1 MNKNNN
7 NSPTNNN
14 NQNNNYENNNQISE
28 QNYNEYYQNN
38 NQYYNQNSNQYF
50 EQDPNL
56 GNYNQ
61 QYNNYNQEYN
71 NYNQNYYN
79 NQYNNQNYNNYNQD
93 YSQYDSQGNFG
104 QEQYSNDYNYNTQN
118 TNQYYNNYQQDNSQ
132 NFGYSEQSN
141 TQNNYNQNYQQDNL
155 NYTQQITNAQTNY
168 EQDYQMNNNQNLNYS
183 DQDKTQA
190 NYSQSYQQSNTAGS
204 YGSYNQAS
212 ASNEQKAVGNYN
224 VNQTRSN
231 NTDSQVN
238 TQTYSS
244 TQQDY
249 SGNYQQNSYQ
259 NQNIQNRENIPP
271 IPPVMNPKNLN
282 NSPKQPK
289 KKSKRKLVATIS
301 SVLALLLLAGGG
313 YYYYSKH
320 SKPKVVNENEIYG
333 TIIQKYKDAINN
345 PDNADSSINVEALKA
360 AIKEKKND
368 DYIKYVF
375 YDIDGNGRKELI
387 ISRND
392 KPNNPFDIYTFDKKH
407 KVIRLFN
414 PETIDSAILN
424 KLGVD
429 GSNNNSGSAVFKD
442 KTIRIRKFD
451 KDTGEYNF
459 LKFSKDG
466 DKLEKT
472 NIITFTGLDADNSK
486 YKDITNNKEY
496 NSKKEFNDAFPI
508 AEVMKFDN
516 ENWQSVKKFGESSSN
531 DNNDK
536 KEEKKDNNQRKKP
549 DNYETAY
556 ASILKN
562 YKDAIS
568 SGKNDAKD
576 VNTVA
581 INNYKV
587 FGEKQVGN
595 SFLNYGFFDINGDG
609 IDELLLFT
617 EVSKD
622 KPNEYSPMD
631 VYTLDKDNK
640 VVRIT
645 PERVNGERTTLSIT
659 KDKIFQVY
667 GSGGAKVH
675 GYTFYKLINDGLALE
690 KTDAFD
696 FDAETNSKV
705 YKRSYPSGKNEEI
718 PVNDFRDK
726 MVNPNNHMK
735 FDFGKRK
742 SIFDFKG

>member
-14 NQNNNYENNNQISE
+14 NQNNNYENYNQNSE

-38 NQYYNQNSNQYF
+38 NQYYNQN
-50 EQDPNL
+50 PNL

-79 NQYNNQNYNNYNQD
+79 NQNYNNYNQD
-93 YSQYDSQGNFG
+93 YSQYNSQGNFG

-118 TNQYYNNYQQDNSQ
+118 TNQYYNSNYQQDTSQ

-141 TQNNYNQNYQQDNL
+141 TQNNYNQNYQHDTF
-155 NYTQQITNAQTNY
+155 NYTQQNTNEQTNY
-168 EQDYQMNNNQNLNYS
+168 VQDYQVNNNQNLNYS

-190 NYSQSYQQSNTAGS
+190 NYSQGYQQSNTTSS
-204 YGSYNQAS
+204 YSSYNQAS
-212 ASNEQKAVGNYN
+212 ASNEQKAVENYN

-231 NTDSQVN
+231 NIDSQVN

-244 TQQDY
+244 TQQGY

-289 KKSKRKLVATIS
+289 KKSKGKLVATIS

-360 AIKEKKND
+360 ALKEKKND

-472 NIITFTGLDADNSK
+472 NVITFTGLDTDDSK

-556 ASILKN
+556 ASVLKN

-587 FGEKQVGN
+587 FGEKQVGKN
-595 SFLNYGFFDINGDG
+595 FLNYGFYDINGDG

-617 EVSKD
+617 EFDKE

-645 PERVNGERTTLSIT
+645 PERVNGERIRLSIT

-667 GSGGAKVH
+667 GSGGAIVH
-675 GYTFYKLINDGLALE
+675 GYTFYKLNNDGLALE

-696 FDAETNSKV
+696 FDGETNSKV
-705 YKRSYPSGKNEEI
+705 YKRSFPSGKNEEI

>member
-14 NQNNNYENNNQISE
+14 NQNSNYENNNQISE

-93 YSQYDSQGNFG
+93 YSQYNSQNNFG

-141 TQNNYNQNYQQDNL
+141 TQNNYNQNYQQDNF
-155 NYTQQITNAQTNY
+155 NYTQQNTSVQTNY
-168 EQDYQMNNNQNLNYS
+168 EQDYQVNNNQNLKYS
-183 DQDKTQA
+183 DQDKIQA
-190 NYSQSYQQSNTAGS
+190 NYSQSYQQSNTTDS
-204 YGSYNQAS
+204 YGSYNQAPT
-212 ASNEQKAVGNYN
+212 SNEQKNVENYN
-224 VNQTRSN
+224 LNQTSSN
-231 NTDSQVN
+231 NSQQSN
-238 TQTYSS
+238 TQNYNS
-244 TQQDY
+244 TQGN
-249 SGNYQQNSYQ
+249 SANYQQSSYQ
-259 NQNIQNRENIPP
+259 NQNNQNRDNIPP
-271 IPPVMNPKNLN
+271 IPPIMNPKNFN

-289 KKSKRKLVATIS
+289 KKSKGKLVATVS
-301 SVLALLLLAGGG
+301 SLLGILLLAGGG

-360 AIKEKKND
+360 ALKEKKND

-459 LKFSKDG
+459 LKFSNDG

-472 NIITFTGLDADNSK
+472 NVITFTGLDADDSK

-496 NSKKEFNDAFPI
+496 NSKKEFNDTFPI

-531 DNNDK
+531 ENNDK

-556 ASILKN
+556 ASVLKN

-581 INNYKV
+581 ITNYKV

-617 EVSKD
+617 EDSKD

-645 PERVNGERTTLSIT
+645 PERVNGERITLSIT

-667 GSGGAKVH
+667 GSGGAQVH
-675 GYTFYKLINDGLALE
+675 GYTFYKLNSDGLAFE

-696 FDAETNSKV
+696 FDGVTNSKV

-726 MVNPNNHMK
+726 MVNSNNHMK

>member
-1 MNKNNN
+1 MTKNNN
-7 NSPTNNN
+7 NSPKNNNSQSYNYDNN
-14 NQNNNYENNNQISE
+14 NQNSE
-28 QNYNEYYQNN
+28 QNFNEYYQNN
-38 NQYYNQNSNQYF
+38 NQYYNEYQQNNQNYNYS
-50 EQDPNL
+50 EQD
-56 GNYNQ
+56 
-61 QYNNYNQEYN
+61 YNNYQN
-71 NYNQNYYN
+71 NYNQNYQQDN
-79 NQYNNQNYNNYNQD
+79 PQNFGYTEQDYINSQNNYNQ
-93 YSQYDSQGNFG
+93 
-104 QEQYSNDYNYNTQN
+104 
-118 TNQYYNNYQQDNSQ
+118 NYQQDNSQ
-132 NFGYSEQSN
+132 NFGYSEKDNTNDKLNTYNQNNQQSN
-141 TQNNYNQNYQQDNL
+141 LNHVDSNYNQ
-155 NYTQQITNAQTNY
+155 
-168 EQDYQMNNNQNLNYS
+168 ESSQNR
-183 DQDKTQA
+183 T
-190 NYSQSYQQSNTAGS
+190 T
-204 YGSYNQAS
+204 
-212 ASNEQKAVGNYN
+212 EQKTVETYS
-224 VNQTRSN
+224 VNQTNSKIN
-231 NTDSQVN
+231 GVEEN
-238 TQTYSS
+238 TQTYAS
-244 TQQDY
+244 TQQNNFN
-249 SGNYQQNSYQ
+249 NYQQNQNTYQ
-259 NQNIQNRENIPP
+259 NSNDQNREVIPP
-271 IPPVMNPKNLN
+271 IPPVMNPKNFN
-282 NSPKQPK
+282 NAPSNTK
-289 KKSKRKLVATIS
+289 KKSKRKVATIS
-301 SVLALLLLAGGG
+301 SLLGILLLAGGG
-313 YYYYSKH
+313 HYYYSKNA
-320 SKPKVVNENEIYG
+320 KQKVVNENVIYG
-333 TIIQKYKDAINN
+333 TVLQKYKEAINN
-345 PDNADSSINVEALKA
+345 PDNADSSINVEAL
-360 AIKEKKND
+360 KEKKND

-392 KPNNPFDIYTFDKKH
+392 KPNNPFDIYTFDKNH

-414 PETIDSAILN
+414 SETIDSAILN
-424 KLGVD
+424 KLGID

-472 NIITFTGLDADNSK
+472 NVITFTGLDADDSK

-496 NSKKEFNDAFPI
+496 NSKKEFNDTFPI

-556 ASILKN
+556 ASVLKN

-581 INNYKV
+581 ITNYKV

-617 EVSKD
+617 EASKD

-675 GYTFYKLINDGLALE
+675 GYTFYKLNNDGLALE

-726 MVNPNNHMK
+726 VVNSNNHMK

>member
-14 NQNNNYENNNQISE
+14 NQNNNYENYNQNSE

-38 NQYYNQNSNQYF
+38 NQYYNQNPNKYF
-50 EQDPNL
+50 EQNPNL

-79 NQYNNQNYNNYNQD
+79 NQNYNNYNQD
-93 YSQYDSQGNFG
+93 YSQYNSQGNFG

-141 TQNNYNQNYQQDNL
+141 TQNNYNQNYQQDTF
-155 NYTQQITNAQTNY
+155 NYTQQNTNAQTNY
-168 EQDYQMNNNQNLNYS
+168 EQDYQVNNNQNLNYS
-183 DQDKTQA
+183 DQDKTQV
-190 NYSQSYQQSNTAGS
+190 NYNQGYQQSNTTSS

-212 ASNEQKAVGNYN
+212 ASNEQKAVENYN

-360 AIKEKKND
+360 ALKEKKND

-414 PETIDSAILN
+414 PETINSAILN

-472 NIITFTGLDADNSK
+472 NVITFTGLDAGDSK

-536 KEEKKDNNQRKKP
+536 KEKKKDNNQRKKP

-556 ASILKN
+556 ASVLKN

-576 VNTVA
+576 INTVA
-581 INNYKV
+581 ITNYKV

-617 EVSKD
+617 EASKD

>member
-1 MNKNNN
+1 MSKNNN

-14 NQNNNYENNNQISE
+14 NQNGNYENYNQNSE
-28 QNYNEYYQNN
+28 QNYNKYYQNN

-50 EQDPNL
+50 EKDPNL

-61 QYNNYNQEYN
+61 QYNNYNQ
-71 NYNQNYYN
+71 
-79 NQYNNQNYNNYNQD
+79 D
-93 YSQYDSQGNFG
+93 YSQYNSQGNFE

-118 TNQYYNNYQQDNSQ
+118 TNQYYNNYQQDNYQ

-141 TQNNYNQNYQQDNL
+141 TQNNYNQNYQQDNF
-155 NYTQQITNAQTNY
+155 NYTQQNASVQTNY
-168 EQDYQMNNNQNLNYS
+168 EQDYQVNNNQNLKYF
-183 DQDKTQA
+183 DQA
-190 NYSQSYQQSNTAGS
+190 NYNSQSYQQSNTTGS
-204 YGSYNQAS
+204 YVSYNQAS
-212 ASNEQKAVGNYN
+212 TPNEQKNVENYN
-224 VNQTRSN
+224 VNQTSSN
-231 NTDSQVN
+231 NNQQSN
-238 TQTYSS
+238 TQNYNS
-244 TQQDY
+244 TQGN
-249 SGNYQQNSYQ
+249 SANYQQSSYQ
-259 NQNIQNRENIPP
+259 NQNNQNRDNIPP
-271 IPPVMNPKNLN
+271 IPPVMNPKNFN

-289 KKSKRKLVATIS
+289 KKSKGRLVATVS
-301 SVLALLLLAGGG
+301 SLLALLLVAGGG
-313 YYYYSKH
+313 YYYYTKH

-345 PDNADSSINVEALKA
+345 PDNTDSSINVAALKA
-360 AIKEKKND
+360 ALKEKKND

-459 LKFSKDG
+459 LKFSNDG

-472 NIITFTGLDADNSK
+472 NVITFTGLDADDSK

-496 NSKKEFNDAFPI
+496 NSKKEFNDTFPI

-516 ENWQSVKKFGESSSN
+516 ENWQSVKKFGGSSSN
-531 DNNDK
+531 ENNEK

-556 ASILKN
+556 VSVLKN

-581 INNYKV
+581 ITNYKV

-595 SFLNYGFFDINGDG
+595 NFLNYGFFDINGDG

-617 EVSKD
+617 EASKD

-645 PERVNGERTTLSIT
+645 PERVNGERITLSIT

-675 GYTFYKLINDGLALE
+675 GYTFYKLNSDGLALE

-718 PVNDFRDK
+718 PVNNFRDK
-726 MVNPNNHMK
+726 MVNSNNHMK

>member
-14 NQNNNYENNNQISE
+14 IQNDNYENYNQNSE

-79 NQYNNQNYNNYNQD
+79 NQNYNNFNQD
-93 YSQYDSQGNFG
+93 YSQYNSQGNFE

-118 TNQYYNNYQQDNSQ
+118 TNQYYNNNYQQDNSQ

-141 TQNNYNQNYQQDNL
+141 TQNNYNQNYQQDTF
-155 NYTQQITNAQTNY
+155 NYTQQSTNEQTNY
-168 EQDYQMNNNQNLNYS
+168 EQDYQVNNNQNLKYS
-183 DQDKTQA
+183 NQDKTQA
-190 NYSQSYQQSNTAGS
+190 NYSQSYQQSNTTSS
-204 YGSYNQAS
+204 YGSYNQAPT
-212 ASNEQKAVGNYN
+212 SNEQKNVENYN
-224 VNQTRSN
+224 LNQTSSN
-231 NTDSQVN
+231 NSQQSN
-238 TQTYSS
+238 TQNYNS
-244 TQQDY
+244 TQGN
-249 SGNYQQNSYQ
+249 SANYQQSSYQ
-259 NQNIQNRENIPP
+259 NQNNQNRDNIPP
-271 IPPVMNPKNLN
+271 IPPVMNPKNFN

-289 KKSKRKLVATIS
+289 KKSKGKLVATIS

-313 YYYYSKH
+313 YFYYSKH

-360 AIKEKKND
+360 ALKEKKND

-472 NIITFTGLDADNSK
+472 NVITFTGLDADDSK

-496 NSKKEFNDAFPI
+496 NSKKEFNDTFPI

-516 ENWQSVKKFGESSSN
+516 ENWQSVKKFGESSSS

-549 DNYETAY
+549 DNYETTY

-581 INNYKV
+581 INNYRV

-617 EVSKD
+617 EASKD

>member
-1 MNKNNN
+1 MTKNNN
-7 NSPTNNN
+7 NPPKNSNNQNYNYGNN
-14 NQNNNYENNNQISE
+14 NQNNV
-28 QNYNEYYQNN
+28 QNYNEFYQNN
-38 NQYYNQNSNQYF
+38 NQYYNQNQYL
-50 EQDPNL
+50 EQDDNL

-61 QYNNYNQEYN
+61 QYNNYNQEYD

-79 NQYNNQNYNNYNQD
+79 NQQNYGNYNQNYNQ
-93 YSQYDSQGNFG
+93 
-104 QEQYSNDYNYNTQN
+104 YNTQ
-118 TNQYYNNYQQDNSQ
+118 DNPQ
-132 NFGYSEQSN
+132 NFGYTEQDYIN
-141 TQNNYNQNYQQDNL
+141 AQNNYNQNYQQDNSQIFGYFEKDNTNDKL
-155 NYTQQITNAQTNY
+155 NTY
-168 EQDYQMNNNQNLNYS
+168 NQNN
-183 DQDKTQA
+183 
-190 NYSQSYQQSNTAGS
+190 QQSNLNHVDNN
-204 YGSYNQAS
+204 YNQE
-212 ASNEQKAVGNYN
+212 SNQNRTTEQKTVVTYS
-224 VNQTRSN
+224 VNQTNSKIN
-231 NTDSQVN
+231 GVEEN
-238 TQTYSS
+238 TQTYAS
-244 TQQDY
+244 TQQNNFN
-249 SGNYQQNSYQ
+249 NYQQNPNIYQ
-259 NQNIQNRENIPP
+259 NSNDQNREVIPP
-271 IPPVMNPKNLN
+271 IPPVINPKNLN

-289 KKSKRKLVATIS
+289 KKAKGKLVATIS
-301 SVLALLLLAGGG
+301 SLLGILLLAGGG
-313 YYYYSKH
+313 YYYYSKNA
-320 SKPKVVNENEIYG
+320 KQKVVNENEIYG
-333 TIIQKYKDAINN
+333 TVLKKYKEAINN
-345 PDNADSSINVEALKA
+345 PDNTDSSINVEALKA
-360 AIKEKKND
+360 ALKEKKND

-375 YDIDGNGRKELI
+375 YDIDDNGRKELI

-392 KPNNPFDIYTFDKKH
+392 KPNNPFDIYTFDKNH

-424 KLGVD
+424 KLGID

-442 KTIRIRKFD
+442 KTIKIRKFD

-472 NIITFTGLDADNSK
+472 NVITFTGFDTDDSK

-496 NSKKEFNDAFPI
+496 NSKKEFNDTFPI
-508 AEVMKFDN
+508 SEVMKFDG
-516 ENWQSVKKFGESSSN
+516 EHQQSVKKFGESSSN
-531 DNNDK
+531 ENNDNNH
-536 KEEKKDNNQRKKP
+536 RKKP

-556 ASILKN
+556 ASVLKN

-581 INNYKV
+581 IGNYKV

-595 SFLNYGFFDINGDG
+595 NFLNYGFFDINGDG
-609 IDELLLFT
+609 VDELLLFT
-617 EVSKD
+617 EASKD

-659 KDKIFQVY
+659 KDKVFQVY
-667 GSGGAKVH
+667 GSGGAQVH
-675 GYTFYKLINDGLALE
+675 GYTFYKLNNDGLALE

-696 FDAETNSKV
+696 FDGVTNSKV

-726 MVNPNNHMK
+726 VVNSNNHIK

>member
-14 NQNNNYENNNQISE
+14 IQNDNYENYNQNSE

-79 NQYNNQNYNNYNQD
+79 NQNYNNFNQD
-93 YSQYDSQGNFG
+93 YSQYNSQGNFE

-118 TNQYYNNYQQDNSQ
+118 TNQYYNNNYQQDNSQ

-141 TQNNYNQNYQQDNL
+141 TQNNYNQNYQQDTF
-155 NYTQQITNAQTNY
+155 NYTQQSTNEQTNY
-168 EQDYQMNNNQNLNYS
+168 EQDYQVNNNQNLNYL

-190 NYSQSYQQSNTAGS
+190 NYSQSYQQSNTTSS

-212 ASNEQKAVGNYN
+212 ASNEQKAVENYN
-224 VNQTRSN
+224 VNQARPN

-244 TQQDY
+244 IQQGY

-259 NQNIQNRENIPP
+259 NQNIQNRENTPP

-289 KKSKRKLVATIS
+289 KKSKGKLVATIS
-301 SVLALLLLAGGG
+301 SVLALLLLACGG

-320 SKPKVVNENEIYG
+320 AKPKVVNENEIYG

-360 AIKEKKND
+360 ALKEKKND

-472 NIITFTGLDADNSK
+472 NVITFTGLDADNSK

-496 NSKKEFNDAFPI
+496 NSKKEFNNAFPI

-556 ASILKN
+556 ASVLKN

-581 INNYKV
+581 ITNYKV

-617 EVSKD
+617 EDSKD

-645 PERVNGERTTLSIT
+645 PERVNGERITLSIT

-675 GYTFYKLINDGLALE
+675 GYTFYKLNNDGLALE

-696 FDAETNSKV
+696 FDGETNSKV

>member
-14 NQNNNYENNNQISE
+14 NQNGNYENYNQNSG

-50 EQDPNL
+50 EQDPYL

-79 NQYNNQNYNNYNQD
+79 NQYNNQDYNNYNQD
-93 YSQYDSQGNFG
+93 YNQYNSQNSFG
-104 QEQYSNDYNYNTQN
+104 QEQYSNEYNYNTQN

-132 NFGYSEQSN
+132 NFGYSGQNN
-141 TQNNYNQNYQQDNL
+141 TQNNYNQNYQQDNF
-155 NYTQQITNAQTNY
+155 NYTQQNTSVQTNY
-168 EQDYQMNNNQNLNYS
+168 EQDYQVNNNQNLKYS

-190 NYSQSYQQSNTAGS
+190 NYNSQSYQQSNTTGS
-204 YGSYNQAS
+204 YGSYNQGPT
-212 ASNEQKAVGNYN
+212 SNEQKNVENYN
-224 VNQTRSN
+224 VNQTSSN
-231 NTDSQVN
+231 NNQQSN
-238 TQTYSS
+238 TQNYNS
-244 TQQDY
+244 TQGN
-249 SGNYQQNSYQ
+249 SANYQQSSYQ
-259 NQNIQNRENIPP
+259 NQNNQNRDNIPP
-271 IPPVMNPKNLN
+271 IPPIMNPKNFN

-289 KKSKRKLVATIS
+289 KKSKGRLVATVS
-301 SVLALLLLAGGG
+301 SLLALLLVAGGG
-313 YYYYSKH
+313 YYYYTKH

-360 AIKEKKND
+360 ALKEKKNG

-424 KLGVD
+424 KLGID

-459 LKFSKDG
+459 LKFSNDG

-472 NIITFTGLDADNSK
+472 NVITFTGLDADDSK

-496 NSKKEFNDAFPI
+496 NSKKEFNDTFPI

-516 ENWQSVKKFGESSSN
+516 ENWQSVKKFGGSSSN
-531 DNNDK
+531 ENNDK
-536 KEEKKDNNQRKKP
+536 KDEKKDNNQRKKP

-556 ASILKN
+556 ASVLKN

-581 INNYKV
+581 ITNYKV

-595 SFLNYGFFDINGDG
+595 NFLNYGFFDINGDG

-617 EVSKD
+617 EASKD

-631 VYTLDKDNK
+631 VYTLDKDN
-640 VVRIT
+640 
-645 PERVNGERTTLSIT
+645 

-675 GYTFYKLINDGLALE
+675 GYTFYKLNSDGLALE

-726 MVNPNNHMK
+726 MVNSNNHMK

>member
-14 NQNNNYENNNQISE
+14 NQNNNYENYNQNSE

-38 NQYYNQNSNQYF
+38 NQYYNQNPNQYF

-79 NQYNNQNYNNYNQD
+79 NQNYNNYNQD
-93 YSQYDSQGNFG
+93 YSQYNSQGNFG

-118 TNQYYNNYQQDNSQ
+118 TNQYYDNYQQDNYQ
-132 NFGYSEQSN
+132 NFSYSEQSN
-141 TQNNYNQNYQQDNL
+141 TQNNYNQNYQQDTFI
-155 NYTQQITNAQTNY
+155 YTQQNTNAQTNY
-168 EQDYQMNNNQNLNYS
+168 DQDYQVNNNQNLNYS
-183 DQDKTQA
+183 DQDITQV
-190 NYSQSYQQSNTAGS
+190 NYNQGYQQSNTTSS

-212 ASNEQKAVGNYN
+212 ASNEQKAVENYN
-224 VNQTRSN
+224 INQTRSN

-244 TQQDY
+244 TQQSY

-289 KKSKRKLVATIS
+289 KKSKGKLVATIS

-320 SKPKVVNENEIYG
+320 SKPKIVNENEIYG

-345 PDNADSSINVEALKA
+345 PENADSSINVEALKA
-360 AIKEKKND
+360 ALKEKKND

-429 GSNNNSGSAVFKD
+429 GANNNSGSAVFKD

-459 LKFSKDG
+459 LKFSNDG

-472 NIITFTGLDADNSK
+472 NVITFTGLDADDSK

-496 NSKKEFNDAFPI
+496 NSKKEFNDTFPI

-536 KEEKKDNNQRKKP
+536 KDEKKDNNQRKKP

-556 ASILKN
+556 ASVLKN

-581 INNYKV
+581 ITNYKV

-595 SFLNYGFFDINGDG
+595 NFLNYGFFDINGDG

-617 EVSKD
+617 EDSKD

-645 PERVNGERTTLSIT
+645 PERVNGERITLSIT

-667 GSGGAKVH
+667 GSGGAKVP
-675 GYTFYKLINDGLALE
+675 GYTFYKLNNDGLALE
-690 KTDAFD
+690 KIDAFD

-726 MVNPNNHMK
+726 MVNPNNNMK

-742 SIFDFKG
+742 SIFDYKG

>member
-14 NQNNNYENNNQISE
+14 NQNDNYENYNQNSE

-79 NQYNNQNYNNYNQD
+79 NQNYNNYNQD
-93 YSQYDSQGNFG
+93 YSQYNSQGNFE

-118 TNQYYNNYQQDNSQ
+118 TNQYYNNNYQQDNSQ

-141 TQNNYNQNYQQDNL
+141 TQNNYNQNYQQDTF
-155 NYTQQITNAQTNY
+155 NYTQQNINEQTNY
-168 EQDYQMNNNQNLNYS
+168 EQDYQVNNNQNLNYL

-190 NYSQSYQQSNTAGS
+190 NYSQSYQQSNTTSS

-212 ASNEQKAVGNYN
+212 ASNEQKAVENYN

-244 TQQDY
+244 TQQGY

-282 NSPKQPK
+282 ISPKQPK
-289 KKSKRKLVATIS
+289 KKSKGKLVATIS
-301 SVLALLLLAGGG
+301 SVLTLLLLAGGG

-360 AIKEKKND
+360 ALKEKKND

-407 KVIRLFN
+407 KVIKLFN

-472 NIITFTGLDADNSK
+472 NVITFTGLDTDDSK

-556 ASILKN
+556 ASVLKN

-581 INNYKV
+581 ITNYKV

-617 EVSKD
+617 EASKD

-631 VYTLDKDNK
+631 IYTLDKDNK

-696 FDAETNSKV
+696 FDGETNSKV

-726 MVNPNNHMK
+726 MVNPNNHIK

-742 SIFDFKG
+742 SIFDYKG

>member
-14 NQNNNYENNNQISE
+14 NQNDNYENYNQNSE

-79 NQYNNQNYNNYNQD
+79 NQNYNNYNQD
-93 YSQYDSQGNFG
+93 YSQYNSQGNFE
-104 QEQYSNDYNYNTQN
+104 QEQYSNDYNYNIQN

-141 TQNNYNQNYQQDNL
+141 TQNNYNQNYQQDTF
-155 NYTQQITNAQTNY
+155 NYTQQNTNAQTNY
-168 EQDYQMNNNQNLNYS
+168 EQDYQVNNNQNLNYS

-190 NYSQSYQQSNTAGS
+190 NYSQSNTTSS

-212 ASNEQKAVGNYN
+212 SSNEQKAVENYN
-224 VNQTRSN
+224 INQTKSN

-244 TQQDY
+244 TQQGY
-249 SGNYQQNSYQ
+249 SGNYQQSSYQ
-259 NQNIQNRENIPP
+259 NQNNQNKDNIPP
-271 IPPVMNPKNLN
+271 IPPIMNPKNFN

-289 KKSKRKLVATIS
+289 KKSKGKLVATVS
-301 SVLALLLLAGGG
+301 SLLGILLLAGGG

-360 AIKEKKND
+360 ALKEKKND

-472 NIITFTGLDADNSK
+472 NVITFTGLDADDSK

-496 NSKKEFNDAFPI
+496 NSKKEFTDTFPI

-617 EVSKD
+617 EDSKD

-645 PERVNGERTTLSIT
+645 PERVNGERITLSIT

-675 GYTFYKLINDGLALE
+675 GYTFYKLNSDGLALE

-696 FDAETNSKV
+696 FDGVTNSKV

-726 MVNPNNHMK
+726 MVNSNNHMK

>member
-360 AIKEKKND
+360 ALKEKKND

>member
-1 MNKNNN
+1 MTKNNY

-14 NQNNNYENNNQISE
+14 NQNNNYENYNQNSE

-61 QYNNYNQEYN
+61 QYNNYNQEYS

-93 YSQYDSQGNFG
+93 YSQYNSQGNFG

-118 TNQYYNNYQQDNSQ
+118 TNQYYNNYQQGNSQ

-141 TQNNYNQNYQQDNL
+141 TQNNHNKNYQQDNF
-155 NYTQQITNAQTNY
+155 NYSQQNTNEQTNY
-168 EQDYQMNNNQNLNYS
+168 EQDYQVNNNQSLKYS
-183 DQDKTQA
+183 DQNKTQA

-204 YGSYNQAS
+204 YSSYNQGPTP
-212 ASNEQKAVGNYN
+212 NEQKAVENYN
-224 VNQTRSN
+224 VNQTSSN
-231 NTDSQVN
+231 NNQQSN
-238 TQTYSS
+238 TQNYNS
-244 TQQDY
+244 TQ
-249 SGNYQQNSYQ
+249 GNSANHQQNSYQ
-259 NQNIQNRENIPP
+259 NQNNQNRDNIPP
-271 IPPVMNPKNLN
+271 IPPVMNPKNFN

-289 KKSKRKLVATIS
+289 KKSKGKLVATVS
-301 SVLALLLLAGGG
+301 SLLSILLLAGGG

-360 AIKEKKND
+360 ALKEKKND

-392 KPNNPFDIYTFDKKH
+392 KPNNPFDIYTFDKKN

-414 PETIDSAILN
+414 PETIDSSILN

-429 GSNNNSGSAVFKD
+429 GTNNNSGSAVFKD

-459 LKFSKDG
+459 LKFSNDG

-472 NIITFTGLDADNSK
+472 NVITFTGLDADESK
-486 YKDITNNKEY
+486 YKDVTNNKEY
-496 NSKKEFNDAFPI
+496 NSKKEFNDTFPI

-536 KEEKKDNNQRKKP
+536 KDEKKDNNQRKKP

-556 ASILKN
+556 ASVLKN

-581 INNYKV
+581 ITNYKV

-617 EVSKD
+617 EDSKD

-667 GSGGAKVH
+667 GSGGAQVH
-675 GYTFYKLINDGLALE
+675 GYTFYKLNSDGLALE

-696 FDAETNSKV
+696 FDGVTNSKV
-705 YKRSYPSGKNEEI
+705 YKRTYPSGKNEEI

-726 MVNPNNHMK
+726 MVNSNNHMK

>member
-1 MNKNNN
+1 
-7 NSPTNNN
+7 
-14 NQNNNYENNNQISE
+14 
-28 QNYNEYYQNN
+28 
-38 NQYYNQNSNQYF
+38 
-50 EQDPNL
+50 
-56 GNYNQ
+56 
-61 QYNNYNQEYN
+61 
-71 NYNQNYYN
+71 
-79 NQYNNQNYNNYNQD
+79 
-93 YSQYDSQGNFG
+93 
-104 QEQYSNDYNYNTQN
+104 
-118 TNQYYNNYQQDNSQ
+118 
-132 NFGYSEQSN
+132 
-141 TQNNYNQNYQQDNL
+141 
-155 NYTQQITNAQTNY
+155 
-168 EQDYQMNNNQNLNYS
+168 
-183 DQDKTQA
+183 
-190 NYSQSYQQSNTAGS
+190 
-204 YGSYNQAS
+204 
-212 ASNEQKAVGNYN
+212 
-224 VNQTRSN
+224 
-231 NTDSQVN
+231 
-238 TQTYSS
+238 
-244 TQQDY
+244 
-249 SGNYQQNSYQ
+249 
-259 NQNIQNRENIPP
+259 
-271 IPPVMNPKNLN
+271 MNPKNFN
-282 NSPKQPK
+282 NSPSNTK
-289 KKSKRKLVATIS
+289 KKSKGKLVATIS
-301 SVLALLLLAGGG
+301 SLLGILLLAGGE
-313 YYYYSKH
+313 YYYYSKNA
-320 SKPKVVNENEIYG
+320 KQKVVNENEIYG
-333 TIIQKYKDAINN
+333 TVLKKYKEAINN

-360 AIKEKKND
+360 ALKEKKND

-392 KPNNPFDIYTFDKKH
+392 KPNNPFDIYTFDKNH

-424 KLGVD
+424 KLGID

-442 KTIRIRKFD
+442 KTIKIRKFD

-472 NIITFTGLDADNSK
+472 NVITFTGLDTDDSK

-496 NSKKEFNDAFPI
+496 NSKKEFNDTFPI
-508 AEVMKFDN
+508 SEVMKFDG
-516 ENWQSVKKFGESSSN
+516 EHWQSVKNFGASSSN
-531 DNNDK
+531 ENND
-536 KEEKKDNNQRKKP
+536 KKDNNQRKKP

-556 ASILKN
+556 ASVLKN

-581 INNYKV
+581 IGNYKV

-595 SFLNYGFFDINGDG
+595 NFLNYGFFDINDDG
-609 IDELLLFT
+609 VDELLLFT
-617 EVSKD
+617 EASKN

-659 KDKIFQVY
+659 KDKVFQVY
-667 GSGGAKVH
+667 GSGGAQVH
-675 GYTFYKLINDGLALE
+675 GYTFYKLNNDGLALE

-696 FDAETNSKV
+696 FDGVTNSKV

-726 MVNPNNHMK
+726 VVNSNNHIK
-735 FDFGKRK
+735 FDFSKRK

>member
-14 NQNNNYENNNQISE
+14 NQNGNYENYNQNSG

-79 NQYNNQNYNNYNQD
+79 NQYNNQDYNQ
-93 YSQYDSQGNFG
+93 YNSQNSFG
-104 QEQYSNDYNYNTQN
+104 QEQYSNEYNYNTQN

-132 NFGYSEQSN
+132 NFGYSGQNN
-141 TQNNYNQNYQQDNL
+141 TQNNYNQNYQQDNF
-155 NYTQQITNAQTNY
+155 NYTQQNTSVQTNY
-168 EQDYQMNNNQNLNYS
+168 EQDYQVNNNQNLKYF
-183 DQDKTQA
+183 DQA
-190 NYSQSYQQSNTAGS
+190 NYNSQSYQQSNTTGS
-204 YGSYNQAS
+204 YGSYNQGPT
-212 ASNEQKAVGNYN
+212 SNEQKNVENYN
-224 VNQTRSN
+224 VNQTSSN
-231 NTDSQVN
+231 NNQQSN
-238 TQTYSS
+238 TQNYNSIQGNS
-244 TQQDY
+244 A
-249 SGNYQQNSYQ
+249 NYQQSSYQ
-259 NQNIQNRENIPP
+259 NKNNQKRDNIPP
-271 IPPVMNPKNLN
+271 IPPIMNPKNFN
-282 NSPKQPK
+282 HSPKQPK
-289 KKSKRKLVATIS
+289 KKSKGKLVATVS
-301 SVLALLLLAGGG
+301 SLLGILLLAGGG

-320 SKPKVVNENEIYG
+320 SKPKVVNEIEIYG

-345 PDNADSSINVEALKA
+345 PDYADSSINVEALKA
-360 AIKEKKND
+360 ALKEKKNG

-459 LKFSKDG
+459 LKFSNDG

-472 NIITFTGLDADNSK
+472 NVITFTGLDADDSK

-516 ENWQSVKKFGESSSN
+516 ENWQSVKKFAGSSSN
-531 DNNDK
+531 ENNEK

-556 ASILKN
+556 ASVLKN

-581 INNYKV
+581 ITNYKV

-595 SFLNYGFFDINGDG
+595 NFLNYGFFDINGDG

-617 EVSKD
+617 EASKD

-675 GYTFYKLINDGLALE
+675 GYTFYKLNSDGLALE

-718 PVNDFRDK
+718 PVNNFRDK
-726 MVNPNNHMK
+726 MVNSNNHMK

>member
-1 MNKNNN
+1 MTKNNN
-7 NSPTNNN
+7 NPPKNSNNQNYNYDNN
-14 NQNNNYENNNQISE
+14 NQNNE
-28 QNYNEYYQNN
+28 QNYNEFYQNN
-38 NQYYNQNSNQYF
+38 NQYYNQNQYL
-50 EQDPNL
+50 EQDDNL

-61 QYNNYNQEYN
+61 QYNNYNQEYD

-79 NQYNNQNYNNYNQD
+79 NQQNYGNYNQNYNQYNTQD
-93 YSQYDSQGNFG
+93 NLG
-104 QEQYSNDYNYNTQN
+104 QNQYSTDYNYNLQN
-118 TNQYYNNYQQDNSQ
+118 NNQYYNEYQQNNKNYNYSEQDYNNYQNNYNQNYQQDNPQNFGYTEQDYINAQNNYNQNYQQDNSQ
-132 NFGYSEQSN
+132 NFGYFEKDNTNDKLNTYNQNNQQSN
-141 TQNNYNQNYQQDNL
+141 LNHVDNNYNQ
-155 NYTQQITNAQTNY
+155 
-168 EQDYQMNNNQNLNYS
+168 ESNQNR
-183 DQDKTQA
+183 T
-190 NYSQSYQQSNTAGS
+190 T
-204 YGSYNQAS
+204 
-212 ASNEQKAVGNYN
+212 EQKTVVTYS
-224 VNQTRSN
+224 VNQTNSKIN
-231 NTDSQVN
+231 GVEEN
-238 TQTYSS
+238 TQTYAS
-244 TQQDY
+244 TQQNNFN
-249 SGNYQQNSYQ
+249 NYQQNPNTY
-259 NQNIQNRENIPP
+259 QNREVIPP
-271 IPPVMNPKNLN
+271 IPPVMNPKNFN
-282 NSPKQPK
+282 NSPSNTK
-289 KKSKRKLVATIS
+289 KKSKGKLVATIS
-301 SVLALLLLAGGG
+301 SLLGILLLAGGG
-313 YYYYSKH
+313 YYYYSKNA
-320 SKPKVVNENEIYG
+320 KQKVVNENEIYG
-333 TIIQKYKDAINN
+333 TVLKKYKEAINN

-360 AIKEKKND
+360 ALKEKKND

-392 KPNNPFDIYTFDKKH
+392 KPNNPFDIYTFDKNH

-424 KLGVD
+424 KLGID

-442 KTIRIRKFD
+442 KTIKIRKFD

-472 NIITFTGLDADNSK
+472 NVITFTGLDTDDSK

-496 NSKKEFNDAFPI
+496 NSKKEFNDTFPI
-508 AEVMKFDN
+508 SEVMKFDG
-516 ENWQSVKKFGESSSN
+516 EHWQSVKNFGASSSN
-531 DNNDK
+531 ENND
-536 KEEKKDNNQRKKP
+536 KKDNNQRKKP

-556 ASILKN
+556 ASVLKN

-581 INNYKV
+581 IGNYKV

-595 SFLNYGFFDINGDG
+595 NFLNYGFFDINDDG
-609 IDELLLFT
+609 VDELLLFT
-617 EVSKD
+617 EASKN

-659 KDKIFQVY
+659 KDKVFQVY
-667 GSGGAKVH
+667 GSGGAQVH
-675 GYTFYKLINDGLALE
+675 GYTFYKLNNDGLALE

-696 FDAETNSKV
+696 FDGVTNSKV

-726 MVNPNNHMK
+726 VVNSNNHIK
-735 FDFGKRK
+735 FDFSKRK

>member
-14 NQNNNYENNNQISE
+14 NQNGNYENYNQNSE

-93 YSQYDSQGNFG
+93 YSQYNSQGNFG

-141 TQNNYNQNYQQDNL
+141 TQNNYNQNYQQDNF
-155 NYTQQITNAQTNY
+155 NYSQQNTNEQTNY
-168 EQDYQMNNNQNLNYS
+168 EQDYQVNNNQSLKYS

-190 NYSQSYQQSNTAGS
+190 KYSQSYQQSNTTSS
-204 YGSYNQAS
+204 YGSYSQAS
-212 ASNEQKAVGNYN
+212 ASDEQKAAENYN
-224 VNQTRSN
+224 ANQAKSN
-231 NTDSQVN
+231 NTDPQVN
-238 TQTYSS
+238 NQTYSS
-244 TQQDY
+244 TQQGY
-249 SGNYQQNSYQ
+249 SGNYQQISYQ
-259 NQNIQNRENIPP
+259 NQDNQNRENIPP
-271 IPPVMNPKNLN
+271 IPPVMNPKNFN

-289 KKSKRKLVATIS
+289 KKSKGKLVATIS

-360 AIKEKKND
+360 ALKEKKND

-472 NIITFTGLDADNSK
+472 NVITFTGLDSDDSK

-496 NSKKEFNDAFPI
+496 NSKKEFNDTFPI

-531 DNNDK
+531 DNNNK

-556 ASILKN
+556 ASVLKN

-568 SGKNDAKD
+568 SGKNNAKD

-581 INNYKV
+581 ITNYKV

-595 SFLNYGFFDINGDG
+595 NFLNYGFFDINGDG

-617 EVSKD
+617 EASKD

-645 PERVNGERTTLSIT
+645 PEHVNGERTTLSIT

-675 GYTFYKLINDGLALE
+675 GYTLYKLNNDGLALE
-690 KTDAFD
+690 KTDAFN

-726 MVNPNNHMK
+726 MVNANNHMK

>member
-14 NQNNNYENNNQISE
+14 NQNNNYENYNQNSE

-38 NQYYNQNSNQYF
+38 NQYYNQNPNQYF
-50 EQDPNL
+50 EQNPNL

-79 NQYNNQNYNNYNQD
+79 NQNYNNYNQD
-93 YSQYDSQGNFG
+93 YSQYNSQGNFG

-141 TQNNYNQNYQQDNL
+141 TQNNYNQNYQQDTF
-155 NYTQQITNAQTNY
+155 NYNQQNTNEQTNY
-168 EQDYQMNNNQNLNYS
+168 VQDYQVNNNQNLNYS
-183 DQDKTQA
+183 DQDKTQV
-190 NYSQSYQQSNTAGS
+190 NYNQGYQQNNTTSS

-212 ASNEQKAVGNYN
+212 ASNEQKAVENYN

-289 KKSKRKLVATIS
+289 KKSKRKLVVTIS

-313 YYYYSKH
+313 YYFYSKH

-360 AIKEKKND
+360 ALKEKKND

-556 ASILKN
+556 ASVLKN

-581 INNYKV
+581 ITNYKV